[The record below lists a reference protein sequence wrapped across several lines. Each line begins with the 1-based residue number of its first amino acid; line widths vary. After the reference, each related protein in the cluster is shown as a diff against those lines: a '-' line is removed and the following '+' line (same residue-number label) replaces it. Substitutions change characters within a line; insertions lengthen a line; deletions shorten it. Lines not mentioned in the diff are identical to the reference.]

1 MFNASLIISFYN
13 KIEWLKLLLAALERQ
28 TFKQFEVIIADDGSS
43 SSVLDE
49 IPKLQAKSLLNIQ
62 HLWQPDNGFR
72 KTVML
77 NKAILASR
85 SPYIIFIDGDCI
97 PHHRFIED
105 HLRLSKEN
113 RVLAGRRVNM
123 SEHISKELSPEKIKN
138 GILEQSFFLSLLQNS
153 IAGKSKDVEKGIHL
167 NSTAINIL
175 LGTYKK
181 KILGCNFSISK
192 NDLLDL
198 NGFDERYRHPG
209 VGEDTEINYRIKNK
223 GMQVFQP
230 KFSLVQY
237 HLWHARLSRENEPEN
252 LLLLDET
259 LKKKY
264 VATPYGIDKTNN

>member
-62 HLWQPDNGFR
+62 HLWHPDNGFR